1 MGALPA
7 RSAPPIRGSHFTG
20 AWAAGQWE
28 ARLEAGWG
36 GGRLYGKGAVM
47 AAAVALWVR
56 TEPPLLG
63 ALPLPPP
70 ARLGRP
76 YLRKMAAYARRRAAE
91 GCFPRLRWASW
102 RHIAC
107 GKLRLG
113 RGLAWL
119 YFQRFLRLL
128 PAPPPRSLRRA
139 EAEAACGS
147 AEELERERSKLSVDT
162 LQFLLFLYL
171 QQLSRLSLRTA
182 IRGEQWPS
190 PAAPGPAGKGAGQS
204 KNWNDQD
211 HLAFVL
217 AHLSDMLE
225 LLLEPE
231 QLSASSHATS
241 NSLVSYE
248 AVCAL
253 SFLIEGT
260 VEGSGTVHPLHEL
273 ALWQPCQEKNGYS
286 KSNNA
291 FSFPKL
297 ESWLRSCLTTNPFG
311 MTACLRSGK
320 KLAWAQQVEGTTRRA
335 KIACNTPVVPEV
347 FPMVIMSQVY
357 KQTLA
362 KSSDTLV
369 GAHVRIH
376 RCNESFIYL
385 LSPLRSVTIEK
396 CRNSTFVLGPVEVSV
411 HVHSCDNVKV
421 IAVCYSL
428 SLSSTT
434 GCTFHVLTPTQ
445 PLILAGNQ
453 AVSLAP
459 FHTHYPMLEDHM
471 AQVGL
476 ATLPNYWDSPMLL
489 GKESSDTSVFRLLPP
504 SDFYTFVIP
513 FEMEGDTTETPG
525 GLPHAY
531 QKALSQREQK
541 VQIWQKMV
549 KEACLSKDQRK
560 QFQMLVESKFYEWL
574 IQTGNRQQ
582 LDSLVP
588 PAVGSKQAAG

>member
-1 MGALPA
+1 
-7 RSAPPIRGSHFTG
+7 
-20 AWAAGQWE
+20 
-28 ARLEAGWG
+28 
-36 GGRLYGKGAVM
+36 M
-47 AAAVALWVR
+47 AAAAALWPR
-56 TEPPLLG
+56 TEPLLLG
-63 ALPLPPP
+63 ALPVPPP
-70 ARLGRP
+70 ARLGP
-76 YLRKMAAYARRRAAE
+76 HYLRKMAAYARARAAE
-91 GCFPRLRWASW
+91 GCYPRLSWPRW

-107 GKLRLG
+107 GKLQLG
-113 RGLAWL
+113 RDLAWL
-119 YFQRFLRLL
+119 YFERFHDLL
-128 PAPPPRSLRRA
+128 PPPDPPRRLQRA

-147 AEELERERSKLSVDT
+147 AEELERERGKLSVDT
-162 LQFLLFLYL
+162 LRFLLFLYV
-171 QQLSRLSLRTA
+171 QQLNKASLRTSL
-182 IRGEQWPS
+182 IGEEWPS
-190 PAAPGPAGKGAGQS
+190 PRARAAGLPGRAAGHS

-217 AHLSDMLE
+217 THLSDMLE

-231 QLSASSHATS
+231 QLGASSHATH

-260 VEGSGTVHPLHEL
+260 VNNSRTIHPLHEL
-273 ALWQPCQEKNGYS
+273 ALWQPCHGQNGYS
-286 KSNNA
+286 KISKT

-297 ESWLRSCLTTNPFG
+297 ENWLRSCLIINPFG

-335 KIACNTPVVPEV
+335 KIACNTRVVPEV
-347 FPMVIMSQVY
+347 SPMVIMSQVY

-385 LSPLRSVTIEK
+385 LSPLCSVTIEK
-396 CRNSTFVLGPVEVSV
+396 CQNSTFVLGPVEASV
-411 HVHSCDNVKV
+411 HVHSCDNIKV
-421 IAVCYSL
+421 ITVCHCL

-434 GCTFHVLTPTQ
+434 GCTFHILTPTQ

-453 AVSLAP
+453 AISFAP

-476 ATLPNYWDSPMLL
+476 ATVPNYWDSPMLVC
-489 GKESSDTSVFRLLPP
+489 KEGSDASVFRLLPP
-504 SDFYTFVIP
+504 LDFYTFVIP

-531 QKALSQREQK
+531 QKALNQREQK

-549 KEACLSKDQRK
+549 KEACLTKDQRK

>member
-1 MGALPA
+1 
-7 RSAPPIRGSHFTG
+7 
-20 AWAAGQWE
+20 
-28 ARLEAGWG
+28 
-36 GGRLYGKGAVM
+36 
-47 AAAVALWVR
+47 
-56 TEPPLLG
+56 
-63 ALPLPPP
+63 
-70 ARLGRP
+70 
-76 YLRKMAAYARRRAAE
+76 
-91 GCFPRLRWASW
+91 
-102 RHIAC
+102 
-107 GKLRLG
+107 
-113 RGLAWL
+113 
-119 YFQRFLRLL
+119 
-128 PAPPPRSLRRA
+128 
-139 EAEAACGS
+139 
-147 AEELERERSKLSVDT
+147 LSVDT
-162 LQFLLFLYL
+162 LQFLLFLYV
-171 QQLSRLSLRTA
+171 QQVNKVSLRRSL
-182 IRGEQWPS
+182 IGEEWPS
-190 PAAPGPAGKGAGQS
+190 PRTKSPSLTGKSAS
-204 KNWNDQD
+204 ENKNWNDQD
-211 HLAFVL
+211 HLTFVQS
-217 AHLSDMLE
+217 HLSDMLE

-231 QLSASSHATS
+231 QLTASFHSAHGSS
-241 NSLVSYE
+241 VSYE

-253 SFLIEGT
+253 GFLIEGS
-260 VEGSGTVHPLHEL
+260 VNKSRTVHPLHEL
-273 ALWQPCQEKNGYS
+273 ALWQPCHGQNGYS
-286 KSNNA
+286 EISKA

-311 MTACLRSGK
+311 MTACLKAGK

-335 KIACNTPVVPEV
+335 KIACNTHVVPEV

-396 CRNSTFVLGPVEVSV
+396 CRNSTFVLGPVQASV
-411 HVHSCDNVKV
+411 HVHSCDNVRV
-421 IAVCYSL
+421 IVVCHRL

-434 GCTFHVLTPTQ
+434 GCTFYILTPTQ
-445 PLILAGNQ
+445 PLILSGNQ
-453 AVSLAP
+453 AVSFAP

-476 ATLPNYWDSPMLL
+476 ATLPNYWDSPMLVC
-489 GKESSDTSVFRLLPP
+489 KESGDASVSRLLPP

-541 VQIWQKMV
+541 VQIWQKTV
-549 KEACLSKDQRK
+549 KEAGLTKDQRK
-560 QFQMLVESKFYEWL
+560 QFQILVEKKFYDWL
-574 IQTGNRQQ
+574 VQTGNRQQ

>member
-7 RSAPPIRGSHFTG
+7 RSSPPIRGAHFTG
-20 AWAAGQWE
+20 AWAADQWE

-231 QLSASSHATS
+231 QLSTSSHATS

-297 ESWLRSCLTTNPFG
+297 ESWLRSCLATNPFG

-396 CRNSTFVLGPVEVSV
+396 CRNSTFVLGPVEVSI

-525 GLPHAY
+525 GLPQAY

-549 KEACLSKDQRK
+549 KEACLS
-560 QFQMLVESKFYEWL
+560 
-574 IQTGNRQQ
+574 N
-582 LDSLVP
+582 
-588 PAVGSKQAAG
+588 AAC

>member
-1 MGALPA
+1 MAAAGRQRGDEEEAPPPPRPPASRLQPIAARPA
-7 RSAPPIRGSHFTG
+7 RFRRRPPANPRRTLHRRLAG
-20 AWAAGQWE
+20 GQWE
-28 ARLEAGWG
+28 ACSEGSGR
-36 GGRLYGKGAVM
+36 GGRCTAGPAVM

-63 ALPLPPP
+63 ALPVPPP

-91 GCFPRLRWASW
+91 GCFPRLRWPRW

-113 RGLAWL
+113 SGLAWL
-119 YFQRFLRLL
+119 YFQRFLRLR
-128 PAPPPRSLRRA
+128 PAWPPRSLRRA

-147 AEELERERSKLSVDT
+147 AEDLERERSKLSVDT

-171 QQLSRLSLRTA
+171 QQLSRVSLRTA
-182 IRGEQWPS
+182 LRGEQWPS
-190 PAAPGPAGKGAGQS
+190 PAAAAPGPAGKGAGQS

-211 HLAFVL
+211 HHAFLL

-241 NSLVSYE
+241 NSLVSCE

-260 VEGSGTVHPLHEL
+260 VDGSGTVYPLHKL
-273 ALWQPCQEKNGYS
+273 ALWQPCQGKNGYS
-286 KSNNA
+286 KSDNA
-291 FSFPKL
+291 FSFRKL

-335 KIACNTPVVPEV
+335 KIACNSRVVPEV

-396 CRNSTFVLGPVEVSV
+396 CRNSTFVLGPVQVSV

-471 AQVGL
+471 ARVGL

-504 SDFYTFVIP
+504 LDFYTFVIP
-513 FEMEGDTTETPG
+513 FEMEGDTTEIPG

-549 KEACLSKDQRK
+549 KEACLS
-560 QFQMLVESKFYEWL
+560 
-574 IQTGNRQQ
+574 N
-582 LDSLVP
+582 
-588 PAVGSKQAAG
+588 AAC

>member
-1 MGALPA
+1 MEAVAVRVRLWVKVEPFLVGALP
-7 RSAPPIRGSHFTG
+7 
-20 AWAAGQWE
+20 
-28 ARLEAGWG
+28 
-36 GGRLYGKGAVM
+36 V
-47 AAAVALWVR
+47 
-56 TEPPLLG
+56 
-63 ALPLPPP
+63 PPP
-70 ARLGRP
+70 TRLGP
-76 YLRKMAAYARRRAAE
+76 HYLRKMVAYARARAAE
-91 GCFPRLRWASW
+91 GYFPRLSWPCW
-102 RHIAC
+102 RHVAC
-107 GKLRLG
+107 GKLQLS

-119 YFQRFLRLL
+119 YFELFRSLLRHD
-128 PAPPPRSLRRA
+128 PPRSLEWA
-139 EAEAACGS
+139 EAEAACAS

-171 QQLSRLSLRTA
+171 QQVNKVSLRRSL
-182 IRGEQWPS
+182 IGEEWPS
-190 PAAPGPAGKGAGQS
+190 PRTKSPSLTGKSAS
-204 KNWNDQD
+204 ENKNWNDQD
-211 HLAFVL
+211 HRAFVQS
-217 AHLSDMLE
+217 HLLDMLE

-231 QLSASSHATS
+231 QLTATS
-241 NSLVSYE
+241 HSTHSSLVSYE

-260 VEGSGTVHPLHEL
+260 VNKSKTVHPLHEL
-273 ALWQPCQEKNGYS
+273 ALWQPCHGQNGYS
-286 KSNNA
+286 KVSRA

-311 MTACLRSGK
+311 MNACLKSGK

-335 KIACNTPVVPEV
+335 KIACNTRVVPEV

-396 CRNSTFVLGPVEVSV
+396 CRNSTFVLGPVQASV

-421 IAVCYSL
+421 IVVCHRL

-434 GCTFHVLTPTQ
+434 GCTFYILTPTQ
-445 PLILAGNQ
+445 PLILPGNQ
-453 AVSLAP
+453 AVSFAP

-476 ATLPNYWDSPMLL
+476 ATLPNYWDSPMLVC
-489 GKESSDTSVFRLLPP
+489 KESGDMSVFRLLPP

-525 GLPHAY
+525 GLPPAY

-541 VQIWQKMV
+541 IQIWQKTV
-549 KEACLSKDQRK
+549 KEAGLTKDQRK
-560 QFQMLVESKFYEWL
+560 QFQILVENKFYEWL
-574 IQTGNRQQ
+574 IETGNRQQ

>member
-1 MGALPA
+1 
-7 RSAPPIRGSHFTG
+7 
-20 AWAAGQWE
+20 
-28 ARLEAGWG
+28 
-36 GGRLYGKGAVM
+36 M

-162 LQFLLFLYL
+162 LRFLLFLYL

-204 KNWNDQD
+204 KKRLIIAEGLEQMQRFSSRAANWNDQD

>member
-1 MGALPA
+1 MEAAVRLWVKTEPFLVGALPA
-7 RSAPPIRGSHFTG
+7 
-20 AWAAGQWE
+20 
-28 ARLEAGWG
+28 
-36 GGRLYGKGAVM
+36 
-47 AAAVALWVR
+47 
-56 TEPPLLG
+56 
-63 ALPLPPP
+63 PPP
-70 ARLGRP
+70 ARLGP
-76 YLRKMAAYARRRAAE
+76 HYLRKMAAYARARAAE
-91 GCFPRLRWASW
+91 GCFPRLSWPRW

-107 GKLRLG
+107 GKLQLG

-119 YFQRFLRLL
+119 YFELFHSLLR
-128 PAPPPRSLRRA
+128 PDPPRSLEWA
-139 EAEAACGS
+139 EAEAACTGPD
-147 AEELERERSKLSVDT
+147 ELEQERSKAGAPSRAGRCGESPAHPNASFSPLLDT
-162 LQFLLFLYL
+162 LQFLLFLYI
-171 QQLSRLSLRTA
+171 QQVNKVSLRRSL
-182 IRGEQWPS
+182 IGEEWPS
-190 PAAPGPAGKGAGQS
+190 PRTKSPSLTGKSAS
-204 KNWNDQD
+204 ENKNWSDQD
-211 HLAFVL
+211 HCAFVQS
-217 AHLSDMLE
+217 HLSDMLE

-231 QLSASSHATS
+231 QLTASSHSTHS
-241 NSLVSYE
+241 SLVSYE

-253 SFLIEGT
+253 SFLIEGS
-260 VEGSGTVHPLHEL
+260 VSKSRTVHPLHEL
-273 ALWQPCQEKNGYS
+273 ALWQPCHGQNGYS
-286 KSNNA
+286 KVSRA

-311 MTACLRSGK
+311 MTACLKSGK

-335 KIACNTPVVPEV
+335 KIACNTRVVPEV
-347 FPMVIMSQVY
+347 FSMVIMSQVY

-396 CRNSTFVLGPVEVSV
+396 CRNSTFILGPVQASV

-421 IAVCYSL
+421 IVVCHRL
-428 SLSSTT
+428 CLSSTS
-434 GCTFHVLTPTQ
+434 GCTFYILTPTQ
-445 PLILAGNQ
+445 PLILLGNE
-453 AVSLAP
+453 AVSFAP

-476 ATLPNYWDSPMLL
+476 ATLPNYWDSPMLVC
-489 GKESSDTSVFRLLPP
+489 KESGDRSVFRLLPP

-525 GLPHAY
+525 GLPHVY

-541 VQIWQKMV
+541 VQIWQKTV
-549 KEACLSKDQRK
+549 KEAGLTKDQRK
-560 QFQMLVESKFYEWL
+560 QFQMLVENKFYQWL
-574 IQTGNRQQ
+574 VQTGNRQQ

>member
-1 MGALPA
+1 
-7 RSAPPIRGSHFTG
+7 
-20 AWAAGQWE
+20 
-28 ARLEAGWG
+28 
-36 GGRLYGKGAVM
+36 M

-70 ARLGRP
+70 GRLGRP

-91 GCFPRLRWASW
+91 GCFPRLRWARW

-107 GKLRLG
+107 GKLRLS

-182 IRGEQWPS
+182 LRGEQWPS
-190 PAAPGPAGKGAGQS
+190 PAAAAPGPAGKGAGQS

-211 HLAFVL
+211 HLAFLL

-335 KIACNTPVVPEV
+335 KIACNAPVVPEV

-396 CRNSTFVLGPVEVSV
+396 CRNSTFVLGPVQVSV

-489 GKESSDTSVFRLLPP
+489 GKESSDTSIFRLLPP